1 MKRRSADEMKL
12 YLVRHGIALNVGEQG
27 VRRDADRPLTEEGR
41 EKTRAA
47 ALGLKVLGHVPD
59 VIGTSPL
66 VRAEQTA
73 HIFHEALGVSEA
85 VEVVDFMAPGGAIAD
100 LMTWLKKQPVE
111 SAMVVGHMPDL
122 AWFTHSCI
130 QEPDRHDL
138 HFKKAAVAC
147 VAFDGRPGAGRGRLE
162 WVHQPRYLRQLA
174 EGEGLDIPS

>member
-1 MKRRSADEMKL
+1 MKL

-27 VRRDADRPLTEEGR
+27 INRDHDRPLSDAGR
-41 EKTRAA
+41 DKTRRAA
-47 ALGLKVLGHVPD
+47 RGMKALGHIPD

-73 HIFHEALGVSEA
+73 QIFRDALEVEA
-85 VEVVDFMAPGGAIAD
+85 EVAICDFMAPGGTVTE
-100 LMTWLKKQPVE
+100 LMTWLKEQSVE

-130 QEPDRHDL
+130 DESDRHDV

-147 VAFDGRPGAGRGRLE
+147 VSFDGNPGVGRGRFE
-162 WVHQPRYLRQLA
+162 WLHPPRFLRTRGA
-174 EGEGLDIPS
+174 EEDG